1 MGYAAPMFVTSL
13 EVSGLKRLRKV
24 MLDLRRGDQPRAW
37 TVILGEN
44 GRCKTTLLR
53 AIAMAASGAARTN
66 QLADVPSLVDRR
78 DQAQPARL
86 TIGARFS
93 LRGDADLQDADI
105 ASEISV
111 EAGHALATGSSF
123 WLDSDFPSEARPK
136 PGLFI
141 DPIADARQRN
151 ARGWVVLGYGTSR
164 SLPRPFQSTPMSDP
178 AWARLANLFDR
189 APIVGTGFAD
199 QLEDP
204 NEFARVLREAL
215 VEGDLVPDLT
225 GVELQGR
232 GGVRTAQDLDEGH
245 RFALKLGDAT
255 LKLPSTWLSHGQQ
268 ATIAWIADLIGHFFL
283 DAGRPVERAD
293 MRGLVLI
300 DEIDL
305 HLHPK
310 WQVRIVDGLR
320 RAFPNLQFVA
330 TTHSP
335 MVLPSLRADELV
347 VLDEDE
353 DGSVVAR
360 PPDASP
366 QLMTAAE
373 LYASFFDL
381 RASASPLARD
391 YRRYGFL
398 VGNAARTDAEDG
410 EIAALRQQ
418 LQAAGADPGWE
429 PVPREPRA

>member
-1 MGYAAPMFVTSL
+1 MFVASL
-13 EVSGLKRLRKV
+13 EVSGLKRLRKIV
-24 MLDLRRGDQPRAW
+24 LDLRRGDQPRPW

-66 QLADVPSLVDRR
+66 QLADVPSLLDRR
-78 DQAQPARL
+78 DSMLADSL
-86 TIGARFS
+86 TINARFR
-93 LRGDADLQDADI
+93 LGPLADRQWSDI
-105 ASEISV
+105 GSSV
-111 EAGHALATGSSF
+111 RVGAGHALATGSSWWQDNHPF
-123 WLDSDFPSEARPK
+123 EVSLMQ
-136 PGLFI
+136 GLPD

-151 ARGWVVLGYGTSR
+151 ARGWMVLGYGTSR

-204 NEFARVLREAL
+204 RDFARVLREAL
-215 VEGDLVPDLT
+215 VEGGLVPDLS
-225 GVELQGR
+225 GVELRGR
-232 GGVRTAQDLDEGH
+232 GGIRTAQDLDEGH
-245 RFALKLGDAT
+245 RFSLKLGDAT

-283 DAGRPVERAD
+283 DAGRPLERAD
-293 MRGLVLI
+293 MHGLVLI

-373 LYASFFDL
+373 IYASFFDL
-381 RASASPLARD
+381 RAPSSSLARD

-410 EIAALRQQ
+410 EIADLRQR